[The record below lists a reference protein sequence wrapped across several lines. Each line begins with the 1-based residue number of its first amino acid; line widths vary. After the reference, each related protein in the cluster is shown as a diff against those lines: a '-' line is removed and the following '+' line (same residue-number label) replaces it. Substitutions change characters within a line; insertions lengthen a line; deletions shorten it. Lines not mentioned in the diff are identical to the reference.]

1 VNAEQRNTRAGWLTV
16 APATAYVLVTL
27 AVPMIL
33 LLTYSFLR
41 FVPGKITDY
50 APTLENYSRLL
61 GDLFYLKVIAHT
73 ALLALEVTLVTL
85 ILGFPVALYLTR
97 VAMRGKSLLTYLVFL
112 PLMVGIVV
120 RAYGWIIILGRQGV
134 INNALMSSG
143 LIDKPLAL
151 LFTPLAVVLGLIEV
165 ALPFMIM
172 PLIAALEKVDV
183 HVEEAARALGATPW
197 QRFVRV
203 TLPLSKP
210 GIVAGSLFVF
220 SMSLTAYA
228 VPALLGGSKV
238 KTIAGFAYDAMLV
251 GYNWPFGAAIG
262 LFMALLSGTIVYG
275 YLKVVA
281 REQG

>member
-1 VNAEQRNTRAGWLTV
+1 MVGA
-16 APATAYVLVTL
+16 LV
-27 AVPMIL
+27 VPMIL
-33 LLTYSFLR
+33 LLGYSFLH

-50 APTLENYSRLL
+50 VPTLENYRRLL
-61 GDLFYLKVIAHT
+61 GDLFYLTVIGQT
-73 ALLALEVTLVTL
+73 ALLALAVTLVTL
-85 ILGFPVALYLTR
+85 VLGFPVALYLTR
-97 VAMRGKSLLTYLVFL
+97 VATRWKSFLTYLVFL

-134 INNALMSSG
+134 INNALIASG
-143 LIDKPLAL
+143 LIDQPLSL

-172 PLIAALEKVDV
+172 PLIATLEKVDP

-197 QRFVRV
+197 QRFIRV

-210 GIVAGSLFVF
+210 GIVSGSLFVF

-262 LFMALLSGTIVYG
+262 LFMAMLSGAIVYG
-275 YLKVVA
+275 YLRAAA
-281 REQG
+281 RDQT